1 MSQAT
6 KLRTVP
12 RIVLLLLCAA
22 QAMLIIDVVVVNV
35 AIPAI
40 RADLGIPDGRLVLT
54 SISYTL
60 TFGSLLVVFGRA
72 GDLLG
77 RRRLFLAGLTVFTLA
92 SLATGCAQAEWQ
104 LLAARAAQ
112 GAGAA
117 MVAPTALALLT
128 TTFAEGAGR
137 NRALGY
143 WAAVG
148 SAGAIGGQLLGG
160 LITSTLGWRWIF
172 LINVPVGVLAVL
184 AGRRYLTES
193 RMPRHTPLDLRGAVL
208 LATGLAT
215 AILALTRFA
224 EGSHPVPGAVLAVT
238 AVVLLSAFALGER
251 RHPDPILDGALLR
264 TAAVGR
270 ANLLLAVNAGALA
283 ATLFFTTMYLQA
295 VLDYPAVQVGLAFAP
310 VTLVVL
316 IVSPRAGALVSR
328 YGPRALLTAGFLLLA
343 AGMFLLA
350 RLPVDGSYMRD
361 ALGPLLLLAVGSGL
375 SYAPT
380 FVAGTTGVP
389 DDRQGVASGL
399 LNSAQELGTAAGLAM
414 LGPLAATISAGPG
427 PQQLTDGYR
436 VGLLVAGAAMLAC
449 LPLIR
454 KLPSVS

>member
-1 MSQAT
+1 MT
-6 KLRTVP
+6 
-12 RIVLLLLCAA
+12 LLLLCAA

-40 RADLGIPDGRLVLT
+40 RADLGIPGERIVLVAVA
-54 SISYTL
+54 YTL
-60 TFGSLLVVFGRA
+60 TFGSLLIVFGRA

-77 RRRLFLAGLTVFTLA
+77 RRRLFLYGLTLFTLA
-92 SLATGCAQAEWQ
+92 SLATGLAQSEWQ

-128 TTFAEGAGR
+128 TAFAEGSGR

-143 WAAVG
+143 WGAVG

-172 LINVPVGVLAVL
+172 LINVPIGLLVLA
-184 AGRRYLTES
+184 AGRRHLTES
-193 RMPRHTPLDLRGAVL
+193 RATGTAPLDLRGAAL
-208 LATGLAT
+208 LAGGLAA
-215 AILALTRFA
+215 AILALTV
-224 EGSHPVPGAVLAVT
+224 SLLLAVI
-238 AVVLLSAFALGER
+238 AVVLLVAFAVGER
-251 RHPDPILDGALLR
+251 RHPDPILDAGLLR
-264 TAAVGR
+264 IATVWR
-270 ANLLLAVNAGALA
+270 ANLLLAINAGALG
-283 ATLFFTTMYLQA
+283 ATLFFTTMYLQEI
-295 VLDYPAVQVGLAFAP
+295 LDHPAVMVGLGFAP

-316 IVSPRAGALVSR
+316 IVSPRAGALVTR
-328 YGPRALLTAGFLLLA
+328 YGPRTLLTWGFLLLA

-350 RLPVDGSYMRD
+350 RLPADGSYLRD
-361 ALGPLLLLAVGSGL
+361 ALAPLLLIALGSGL
-375 SYAPT
+375 SYAPL

-399 LNSAQELGTAAGLAM
+399 LNSAQELGAAAGLAV
-414 LGPLAATISAGPG
+414 LGALAAAAPETTAA
-427 PQQLTDGYR
+427 GYR
-436 VGLLVAGAAMLAC
+436 IGLLAAGAAMLTC

-454 KLPSVS
+454 GIPAGSTSAREAH

>member
-1 MSQAT
+1 
-6 KLRTVP
+6 
-12 RIVLLLLCAA
+12 
-22 QAMLIIDVVVVNV
+22 MLIIDVVVVNV

-40 RADLGIPDGRLVLT
+40 RAELGIPDERLVLT
-54 SISYTL
+54 AIAYTL

-77 RRRLFLAGLTVFTLA
+77 RRRLFLYGLALFTAA
-92 SLATGCAQAEWQ
+92 SLATGCAQSEWQ
-104 LLAARAAQ
+104 LLAARAVQ

-128 TTFAEGAGR
+128 TTFADGAGR

-172 LINVPVGVLAVL
+172 LINVPVGVAAIV
-184 AGRRYLTES
+184 AGHRFLTES
-193 RMPRHTPLDLRGAVL
+193 RVPRKAPLDLRGAVL

-215 AILALTRFA
+215 AILALAGFA
-224 EGSHPVPGAVLAVT
+224 PAALA
-238 AVVLLSAFALGER
+238 AASVVLLTVFVLGER
-251 RHPDPILDGALLR
+251 RHPDPILDGRLLR
-264 TAAVGR
+264 TAAVAR
-270 ANLLLAVNAGALA
+270 ANILLAVNAGTLA
-283 ATLFFTTMYLQA
+283 ATLFFTTMYLQE

-316 IVSPRAGALVSR
+316 VVSPRAGALVGR
-328 YGPRALLTAGFLLLA
+328 YGVRALLTAGFLLLA
-343 AGMFLLA
+343 AGMLLLSRMPA
-350 RLPVDGSYMRD
+350 DGSYLRD
-361 ALGPLLLLAVGSGL
+361 ALAPLLLLALGSGL

-380 FVAGTTGVP
+380 FVAGTTGVA

-399 LNSAQELGTAAGLAM
+399 LNSAQELGTAAGLAV
-414 LGPLAATISAGPG
+414 LGPLAAAAGAG
-427 PQQLTDGYR
+427 AAGYR
-436 VGLLVAGAAMLAC
+436 IGLLTAGGAMLAC

-454 KLPSVS
+454 GLSANPPGPGPR